1 MWMTECDIVWWF
13 LMTGNIAIYDRS
25 FWRWRSAGAC
35 TCTSRGSGSVG
46 GNHCALLYITKCNKI
61 TTSENLVNL
70 IVKRRL
76 PKISTTLVT
85 IPVLLFL
92 VFVDE
97 IFYLAD
103 TLINSTF
110 WLESR
115 IQIIHNFA
123 PHFTGIFTFQLVV
136 VLLPQIDQISL
147 FGMRKCLI
155 FCAFPLTRSFCAFI
169 AFCGALWSDWNFVS
183 WINIPHRSA
192 SAFDLWTLWLTL
204 RKVVV
209 LWKCLWLLL
218 VALRSIIV

>member
-97 IFYLAD
+97 IFYLAH
-103 TLINSTF
+103 TLINSTV